1 MKKLSNEVK
10 IGLVVLT
17 AILIGYLGYRIMK
30 DEPFFSSPKILY
42 TTYDDV
48 GKLIKGSNVYLN
60 GFPVGSVDKMTY
72 MPEVDSISVKIV
84 IKEETIRIP
93 VGSKALFVPPD
104 VLGNSSINIIKSS
117 NQQIINWGDHLI
129 GTRKTG
135 LMDSFSEKGT
145 SIADSVTTTLTL
157 VNELLRSVN
166 DLEKNKGQE
175 VGETITNLKQ
185 TSEVVK
191 ELFERR
197 KLEVDSII
205 VDARHTLKNMSA
217 ISDSSKDEL
226 VSFIHNLEDFSQDL
240 DVLSEELKETTT
252 SLNSILSKIDTGE
265 GTLGKMVNDPSLYNN
280 LDSLAVNFNEL
291 IKGIEKDPR
300 RYLKHM
306 RLVEVF

>member
-30 DEPFFSSPKILY
+30 DEPFFSNPKVLY

-117 NQQIINWGDHLI
+117 NQQIINWGAHLI

-157 VNELLRSVN
+157 VNDLLRSVK
-166 DLEKNKGQE
+166 DLEEDKGQE

-191 ELFERR
+191 ELFEKR

-226 VSFIHNLEDFSQDL
+226 VSFIENLEAFSEDL

-280 LDSLAVNFNEL
+280 LDSLTVNFNEL

>member
-1 MKKLSNEVK
+1 M
-10 IGLVVLT
+10 VLT

-42 TTYDDV
+42 TSYDNV
-48 GKLIKGSNVYLN
+48 GKLIKGGNVYLN
-60 GFPVGSVDKMTY
+60 GFVVGSVDKMTY
-72 MPEVDSISVKIV
+72 MPEVDSISVRLV
-84 IKEETIRIP
+84 IKEEMIRIP
-93 VGSKALFVPPD
+93 VGSKALLVPPD

-117 NQQIINWGDHLI
+117 NQRMINWGDHLE

-135 LMDSFSEKGT
+135 LMDTFSDKGT
-145 SIADSVTTTLTL
+145 AIADSVTTTLTL
-157 VNELLRSVN
+157 VNKLLRSAK
-166 DLEKNKGQE
+166 DLESEKKGE
-175 VGETITNLKQ
+175 IGETISNLKQ

-226 VSFIHNLEDFSQDL
+226 VSFIDNLEAFSQDL
-240 DVLSEELKETTT
+240 EVLSEELKETTT

-280 LDSLAVNFNEL
+280 LDSLTVNFNEL